1 MSYKVTHCAGHIS
14 SLVVDRVIEV
24 PVLPLLRLTCAK
36 SYRRFYLS
44 TLLTMSQFLSKG
56 FNDFVVYSK
65 YGLQNVDASVN

>member
-14 SLVVDRVIEV
+14 SLVVA
-24 PVLPLLRLTCAK
+24 PVSPLLGLTCAK

-44 TLLTMSQFLSKG
+44 TLLTMSQFLSKE